1 MKRKLFAGIFLS
13 ALIVIFV
20 WMGMVLNIAA
30 AAKWDG
36 DITIGF
42 SGPLSGGAAKYG
54 ENCLTGTKL
63 AVEDVNA
70 AGGVNVSGKK
80 YELKLVHYDDMYK
93 PANTVANARRLVSSV
108 KPIAIF
114 CPHSGGILAL
124 EKINEKEGFIING
137 YTTNNDVIN
146 QKNRLVFMPPTRADL
161 SYGLE
166 MVKKAFAFGSK
177 IAHLTGS
184 HEAGVAWMKLSEA
197 TWKKLGGQ
205 IVSTD
210 SVNYMGVTDF
220 YPYLTKIL
228 QSKPDVINLYGPSEP
243 AAMIVNQARE
253 LGYKGGFLLGDQ
265 IKLDE
270 MERVASLQ
278 NLNNSIGVCPYPL
291 WPLAESV
298 AFSKR
303 LMQLYGKD
311 YVPTREAAAHYE
323 AVWMIVKCI
332 EKAQTKDDPYAIFS
346 KINNVLPL
354 EKNNPNMRD
363 GIGPSGELLGG
374 TYVIAVRNG
383 KYTKPI
389 PLIWGKEL
397 YPAGKTSVWRE

>member
-1 MKRKLFAGIFLS
+1 MRLRLLS
-13 ALIVIFV
+13 FRLLTAALALACLVYLS
-20 WMGMVLNIAA
+20 GNAL

-36 DITIGF
+36 AVYIGF
-42 SGPLSGGAAKYG
+42 SGPLSGGGAKYG

-63 AVEDVNA
+63 GVEDVNA
-70 AGGVNVSGKK
+70 AGGVKVGGKS

-93 PANTVANARRLVSSV
+93 PANTVNNARRMVSSD

-114 CPHSGGILAL
+114 CPHAGGILAL
-124 EKINEKEGFIING
+124 EKLNEREGFIING
-137 YTTNNDVIN
+137 YTTNNAVISQN
-146 QKNRLVFMPPTRADL
+146 NKLVFMPPTRGDL
-161 SYGLE
+161 SYGIE
-166 MVKKAFAFGSK
+166 MVKMAFKYGPRM
-177 IAHLTGS
+177 AHLTGN
-184 HEAGVAWMKLSEA
+184 HEAGAAWLKLSEA

-205 IVSTD
+205 IVSSD

-220 YPYLTKIL
+220 YPYLTKCL
-228 QSKPDVINLYGPSEP
+228 QAKPDVINLYGPSEP

-253 LGYKGGFLLGDQ
+253 LGYKGAFLMGDQ

-270 MERVASLQ
+270 MERVASMQ

-291 WPLAESV
+291 WPLASSQ

-303 LMQLYGKD
+303 LVKLYGKD
-311 YVPTREAAAHYE
+311 YVPTRETASFYE
-323 AVWMIVKCI
+323 AVWMIVKCM
-332 EKAQTKDDPYAIFS
+332 EKAQSLKDPYAIFN
-346 KINNVLPL
+346 KINSVLPL
-354 EKNNPNMRD
+354 DKNNPNLRD

-374 TYVIAVRNG
+374 TYVVAVKNG

-397 YPAGKTSVWRE
+397 YPPGKKSVWKE